1 MGFAKSD
8 LTMKAI
14 IYLLGTAILLA
25 GILYGASVMG
35 VPQVWLI
42 ITGLVIGGLGIM
54 GAARSVSNTTSATEV
69 TTGGGAPPQ
78 TKETTV
84 TSDAS

>member
-1 MGFAKSD
+1 
-8 LTMKAI
+8 MKAI

-25 GILYGASVMG
+25 GILYGASTLG

-42 ITGLVIGGLGIM
+42 VTGLVIGGLGIM
-54 GAARSVSNTTSATEV
+54 GAARSLSSTTVATETTSV
-69 TTGGGAPPQ
+69 GGRPAQ

-84 TSDAS
+84 SSDAG